1 MAKKNSGNKVKK
13 RRFYKRKRFW
23 FVLLALGLAGSW
35 FGYVFVERYT
45 RPFRERANTDY
56 DLTRIGKVEE
66 PSIIY
71 GRDGGEL
78 GRIFVQ
84 NRSVVSIDQVPQ
96 IFIDALRAGEDKRFY
111 QHHGVDYLG
120 IARAAYDWWKAGEAV
135 SGASTITQQLARGAY
150 DLQAE
155 ADERGE
161 SSIERKIVEAFL
173 ALRIEKHFSK
183 REILELYLNRI
194 YFGSGY
200 YGIRSASLGYFGK
213 EPAELNATEAATM
226 VGLIKNPS
234 TLSPLNDKERSRVAR
249 DMVLERMANIGVI
262 SNREATRMKHEPI
275 VLDPKP
281 LQRGTSHLYER
292 IADEIRRLVGEE
304 SLAEGGFAIHTTID
318 SRVQQAAEKA
328 LEESLR
334 KAETHEGY
342 AHPIRADYVR
352 KEDATPEYLQ
362 GAVLMIDHLTGR
374 VVAHVGGRDY
384 ADAPFDFIELGRRP
398 LGTAF
403 HPILYAAALEGGMT
417 PATKT
422 DDIEIDQRTVMIGG
436 SEGITGEWGMETPTP
451 RYEGEITLR
460 RALESS
466 KIAASVRVA
475 NEVGLGKV
483 VEQAEAFGLPMAGAE
498 LLPRLAAGWES
509 ASLKQLV
516 RAYAAFA
523 RAGRTGPAELHFVE
537 RIKSADGLTR
547 YQREEL
553 EPQRLQ
559 AVSDATA
566 FLVHNILQSGMVRGS
581 ASGLLQWLTE
591 SPFNGAGK
599 PGTTHDFSDN
609 WFVGY
614 NARVAC
620 GVWIGFL
627 QPGKSIYQGAFAR
640 NLAMPVWATTMNAAA
655 GDFGGR
661 GIPAPRSVVAVEV
674 CRVSGQRATPYCY
687 EMAPDAE
694 TGQLRSRPA
703 AITEYF
709 RRGTENVPFCEE
721 HSGAVP
727 INPVEEGIDITRI
740 PLIDTSPVVPKE
752 PTLLG
757 DDPYHAV
764 FVNADNAP
772 KVRRRIGRTNVLDSF
787 DLDDRG
793 TGVTLPQPERLEIL
807 PE

>member
-1 MAKKNSGNKVKK
+1 MAKNYSANKVEK

-23 FVLLALGLAGSW
+23 AVLLLGMVGVAWCGFLFAK
-35 FGYVFVERYT
+35 EYT
-45 RPFRERANTDY
+45 RPFRERAETEY
-56 DLTRIGKVEE
+56 DLALIGEVEQ

-71 GRDGGEL
+71 GRDGAEI

-84 NRSVVSIDQVPQ
+84 NRSVVSIDEVPQ
-96 IFIDALRAGEDKRFY
+96 VLVDALRAGEDKRFY
-111 QHHGVDYLG
+111 NHNGVDYFG
-120 IARAAYDWWKAGEAV
+120 IARAAYDWWRAGEAV

-155 ADERGE
+155 AEKRGE

-173 ALRIEKHFSK
+173 AQHIEKHFSK

-194 YFGSGY
+194 YFGSGF

-213 EPAELNATEAATM
+213 EPGALSAVEAATL
-226 VGLIKNPS
+226 VGLIKNPTS
-234 TLSPLNDKERSRVAR
+234 LSPLNDIERSRGSR
-249 DMVLERMANIGVI
+249 NMVLDRMANIGVL
-262 SNREATRMKHEPI
+262 STQEATRLKLLPI
-275 VLDPKP
+275 ELDSKP
-281 LQRGTSHLYER
+281 LKRGTSHLYER

-304 SLAEGGFAIHTTID
+304 SLAEGGFSIYTTID
-318 SRVQQAAEKA
+318 SRVQRAAERS
-328 LEESLR
+328 LEDSLR
-334 KAETHEGY
+334 NAEAHEGF
-342 AHPIRADYVR
+342 AHPKRADYVA
-352 KEDATPEYLQ
+352 EEGVTPEYLQ
-362 GAVLMIDHLTGR
+362 GAVLMVEHLTGR

-403 HPILYAAALEGGMT
+403 HPFLYAAAFEQGMT

-422 DDIEIDQRTVMIGG
+422 DDEQIDQRTVMIGG
-436 SEGITGEWGMETPTP
+436 FEGIPAEWGMETPNP

-475 NEVGLGKV
+475 NEVGLEKV
-483 VEQAEAFGLPMAGAE
+483 VRQAERFGLPMEKAE
-498 LLPRLAAGWES
+498 LLPRLAVGWEP
-509 ASLKQLV
+509 ASLKELV

-523 RAGRTGPAELHFVE
+523 RGGKTGPEELYFIE

-547 YQREEL
+547 YQREDS

-566 FLVHNILQSGMVRGS
+566 FLVHNILQGGMVRGS
-581 ASGLLQWLTE
+581 ASGLFDLLDET
-591 SPFNGAGK
+591 PFNGAGK

-609 WFVGY
+609 WFTGY
-614 NARVAC
+614 NGRVAC
-620 GVWIGFL
+620 GVWVGFL
-627 QPGKSIYQGAFAR
+627 QPGKSIYEGAFAR
-640 NLAMPVWATTMNAAA
+640 DLAMPVWVSAMNAASA
-655 GDFGGR
+655 DFGGR

-674 CRVSGQRATPYCY
+674 CRVSGQRASNYCY
-687 EMAPDAE
+687 EMVADPE
-694 TGQLRSRPA
+694 TGRIRSQPA

-709 RRGTENVPFCEE
+709 RRGTENVPYCEE
-721 HSGAVP
+721 HAGAPTPGLDNRSLDV
-727 INPVEEGIDITRI
+727 TQI

-764 FVNADNAP
+764 FVNVDNAP

-787 DLDDRG
+787 DLDDRE
-793 TGVTLPQPERLEIL
+793 TGARLPQPERLEIV